1 MILNESG
8 MEVLIL
14 EDTLLLVVY
23 NRLPLEDEIE
33 DGIDENERMIDSTI
47 LLDEEKYNDF
57 IESDVAVQYDFN
69 VTAIHNITE
78 QGYIVGS

>member
-1 MILNESG
+1 MLN
-8 MEVLIL
+8 L

-33 DGIDENERMIDSTI
+33 DGIDESERMIDSTI

-57 IESDVAVQYDFN
+57 IGSDVAVQYDFN

>member
-1 MILNESG
+1 MLK
-8 MEVLIL
+8 L

>member
-1 MILNESG
+1 M
-8 MEVLIL
+8 

-57 IESDVAVQYDFN
+57 IESDLAVQYDFK

>member
-1 MILNESG
+1 M
-8 MEVLIL
+8 LIL

-57 IESDVAVQYDFN
+57 IESDLAVQYDFK

>member
-1 MILNESG
+1 M
-8 MEVLIL
+8 

-57 IESDVAVQYDFN
+57 IESDVAVQYDFK

>member
-8 MEVLIL
+8 MEVLNL

>member
-1 MILNESG
+1 M
-8 MEVLIL
+8 LIL

-57 IESDVAVQYDFN
+57 IESDVAVQYDFK